1 MYMPEEII
9 DNENNQAVDPSI
21 NNGVM
26 TNGAWEKFAKG
37 DLLNFL
43 INHGLQKMSADDGA
57 GKKATVKIDS
67 KGNYIVSYTTNEIM

>member
-1 MYMPEEII
+1 MPEETIN
-9 DNENNQAVDPSI
+9 NENNQAVNPAVND
-21 NNGVM
+21 GVM
-26 TNGAWEKFAKG
+26 TNGAWEQFAKG

-67 KGNYIVSYTTNEIM
+67 KGNYVVSYTTNEIM